1 MKKSLRAMVSARPPR
16 RIRCLNTSRLHSNYS
31 TVVSHDTTVFLL
43 TKNSCTPAGA
53 QDRFCRLALLYFLP
67 LGSFPI
73 LLSAYNQN
81 AATAVPAARRA
92 AEIFCTK
99 ARALGPS
106 PWTQTES
113 ACRVTVLPSSACTV
127 PCAAICKTRAM
138 AVGKGFHQYAHQ
150 RAYRNS
156 NDNRKP
162 CGHPGVDHQR
172 DGVEQRVCADH
183 DKVTVGEVDHADNA
197 VDHCVAQG
205 NQRINCALV

>member
-1 MKKSLRAMVSARPPR
+1 MPNPVPLTRGWPKSCTVKWNCTDVCRNENSLRAMVSARPPC

-53 QDRFCRLALLYFLP
+53 QDRSCRLALLYLLP
-67 LGSFPI
+67 IGSFPI

-127 PCAAICKTRAM
+127 PYAAICKTRAM
-138 AVGKGFHQYAHQ
+138 AVSSSSIIA
-150 RAYRNS
+150 
-156 NDNRKP
+156 
-162 CGHPGVDHQR
+162 PGAPR
-172 DGVEQRVCADH
+172 GTRLTSAW
-183 DKVTVGEVDHADNA
+183 
-197 VDHCVAQG
+197 
-205 NQRINCALV
+205 